1 MIGAGSA
8 KPARPAMTTNTIFA
22 LATGAGRAG
31 VAVIRV
37 SGPDAGDALRR
48 LTGRALPAPR
58 LAARVRF
65 SDPVSGQALDDGL
78 CLWFPAPASFTG
90 EDVAECHIHGGR
102 ASIAAMIDALGNLP
116 GLRLAEPGEFSRRAF
131 ENDKLDL
138 TAIEGLA
145 DLVDAETEA
154 QRRQALRQLDGELG
168 AVYERWRERLVQTL
182 ARLEA
187 HLDFPEEGLPEH
199 IVTEMNHDISR
210 VISEISLHLEDNRR
224 GERLRDG
231 IHIAILGPPNA
242 GKSSLFN
249 RLAQRNAAIVSPAVG
264 TTRDVIEVHL
274 DIGGYPAIIADTAGL
289 RQADG
294 EIEREGVERA
304 LARAADADLK
314 IVVLDASCGD
324 GPDPTTLAVVDE
336 NTLIVRNKI
345 DLAAAGAPST
355 IAGHAVAADI
365 SVKTGAGLSGLL
377 ARIEVEIVRRLEAAG
392 PPPLTRARH
401 RAALEEC
408 RLALLRARE
417 GSAPE
422 LTAEDVRLAVRAIGR
437 ITGRVD
443 VEDVLDVIFR
453 DFCIGK

>member
-1 MIGAGSA
+1 
-8 KPARPAMTTNTIFA
+8 MTQDTIFA
-22 LATGAGRAG
+22 VATGAGRAG
-31 VAVIRV
+31 VAVIRI
-37 SGPDAGDALRR
+37 SGPDAGGALRR
-48 LTGRALPAPR
+48 LTGEPLPAPR
-58 LAARVRF
+58 RAARVRF

-78 CLWFPAPASFTG
+78 GLWFPAPASFTG

-102 ASIAAMIDALGNLP
+102 ASIAAMIDALGNEP

-168 AVYERWRERLVQTL
+168 VVYERWRERLVKAL

-187 HLDFPEEGLPEH
+187 HLDFPEEALPEH
-199 IVTEMNHDISR
+199 IGSEMNHDISC
-210 VISEISLHLEDNRR
+210 VVSEISQHLEDNHR

-231 IHIAILGPPNA
+231 IYIAILGPPNT
-242 GKSSLFN
+242 GKSSLLN
-249 RLAQRNAAIVSPAVG
+249 RLAQRNAAIVSATAG
-264 TTRDVIEVHL
+264 TTRDVIEIHL

-289 RQADG
+289 RQAEG

-304 LARAADADLK
+304 MARAAHADLK

-324 GPDPTTLAVVDE
+324 GPDPTTLAVVDD
-336 NTLIVRNKI
+336 NTLIVRNKM
-345 DLAAAGAPST
+345 DLVAAGAPGV
-355 IAGHAVAADI
+355 IAGYAVASDI
-365 SVKTGAGLSGLL
+365 SVKTGEGLSGLL
-377 ARIEVEIVRRLEAAG
+377 TRIQAEIGRRVETAG

-401 RAALEEC
+401 REALEEC
-408 RLALLRARE
+408 RSALLRARE
-417 GSAPE
+417 GGAPE

>member
-1 MIGAGSA
+1 
-8 KPARPAMTTNTIFA
+8 MTRDTIFA

-37 SGPDAGDALRR
+37 SGPDAGGALRR
-48 LTGRALPAPR
+48 LTGKPLPAPR

-65 SDPVSGQALDDGL
+65 SDPDSGRALDDGL

-90 EDVAECHIHGGR
+90 EDVAEYHIHGGR
-102 ASIAAMIDALGNLP
+102 ASIAAMIAALGNSP

-168 AVYERWRERLVQTL
+168 AVYQRWRERLVKTL

-187 HLDFPEEGLPEH
+187 DLDFPEEGLPERND
-199 IVTEMNHDISR
+199 TEMNHDISC
-210 VISEISLHLEDNRR
+210 VVSEITLHLEDNRR

-231 IHIAILGPPNA
+231 IHIAILGPPNS
-242 GKSSLFN
+242 GKSSLLN
-249 RLAQRNAAIVSPAVG
+249 ALAQRNAAIVSATAG
-264 TTRDVIEVHL
+264 TTRDVIEIHL
-274 DIGGYPAIIADTAGL
+274 DIGGYPAVIADTAGL
-289 RQADG
+289 RQAEG

-304 LARAADADLK
+304 LALAAHADLK
-314 IVVLDASCGD
+314 LVVLDASCGD
-324 GPDPTTLAVVDE
+324 DPDPTTLAVVDD
-336 NTLIVRNKI
+336 NTLIVRNKS
-345 DLAAAGAPST
+345 DLVAAGAPGVV
-355 IAGHAVAADI
+355 AGHAVAADI
-365 SVKTGAGLSGLL
+365 SVKTGEGLAGLL
-377 ARIEVEIVRRLEAAG
+377 ARIETEIARRLDVAG

-401 RAALEEC
+401 REALEEC
-408 RLALLRARE
+408 RSALVRARD
-417 GSAPE
+417 GGAPE
-422 LTAEDVRLAVRAIGR
+422 LMAEDIRLAVRAIGR

-443 VEDVLDVIFR
+443 VEDVLDAIFR

>member
-1 MIGAGSA
+1 
-8 KPARPAMTTNTIFA
+8 MTTDTIFA

-37 SGPDAGDALRR
+37 SGPDAGGALRR
-48 LTGRALPAPR
+48 LTGRPLPMPR

-65 SDPVSGQALDDGL
+65 SDPVSGEALDDGL
-78 CLWFPAPASFTG
+78 CLWFPAPASLTG

-102 ASIAAMIDALGNLP
+102 ASIAAMIDALGSEP

-145 DLVDAETEA
+145 DLVDAETET

-168 AVYERWRERLVQTL
+168 AVYERWRERLVKAL

-187 HLDFPEEGLPEH
+187 YLDFPEEGLPEH
-199 IVTEMNHDISR
+199 IVSEMNHDISS
-210 VISEISLHLEDNRR
+210 VSTEITQHLEDNRR
-224 GERLRDG
+224 GECLRDG
-231 IHIAILGPPNA
+231 IYIAILGPPNA
-242 GKSSLFN
+242 GKSSLLN
-249 RLAQRNAAIVSPAVG
+249 SLAQRNAAIVSATAG
-264 TTRDVIEVHL
+264 TTRDVIEIHL

-289 RQADG
+289 RQAEG

-304 LARAADADLK
+304 LTRAAHADLK

-324 GPDPTTLAVVDE
+324 DPDPTTLAVMDE

-345 DLAAAGAPST
+345 DLAAAGAT
-355 IAGHAVAADI
+355 GLIAGHAVAADI
-365 SVKTGAGLSGLL
+365 SVKTGEGLGGLL
-377 ARIEVEIVRRLEAAG
+377 TRIEAEMARRLEVAG

-408 RLALLRARE
+408 RSALLRAQE
-417 GSAPE
+417 GGAPE
-422 LTAEDVRLAVRAIGR
+422 LVAEDIRLAVRAVGR